1 MDGRKVTHTPPMT
14 MRRCEMDKKY
24 VAKTVVFTQLQL
36 DVLVKAKASME
47 KNFGVTLSFSQVL
60 TMLAVQYI
68 KEV

>member
-1 MDGRKVTHTPPMT
+1 
-14 MRRCEMDKKY
+14 MDKKY

-60 TMLAVQYI
+60 TILAVQYI